1 MINAIL
7 KGLFNLVI
15 GLVNTILSPINAAI
29 SAAMPELSEGI
40 SAVGQMFAIVNQG
53 VAFVIDMSGLSDT
66 AIDLIIS
73 YYVFILTIPLAFSS
87 VKLALKWYNNL
98 KF

>member
-7 KGLFNLVI
+7 TGIFNLII
-15 GLVNTILSPINAAI
+15 GLVDTILSPINSVIESALPQLSSAI
-29 SAAMPELSEGI
+29 SSI
-40 SAVGQMFAIVNQG
+40 GQMFAVVNQS
-53 VAFVIDMSGLSDT
+53 VAFVIDMSGLSDS
-66 AIDLIIS
+66 AIDLIIA

-98 KF
+98 KI